1 MRNFKARR
9 KRRNHWDAEQ
19 ADHFISEPEL
29 PEDREKEFFEEDRPD
44 WPEDDEREI

>member
-19 ADHFISEPEL
+19 ASCYIQDYEIP
-29 PEDREKEFFEEDRPD
+29 DEDRPD
-44 WPEDDEREI
+44 WPEDDDTEL